1 MGKMIVKWKQVRKK
15 TQFKVVVGI
24 VVGIV
29 ITIVAIA
36 IAYGAGLRITYAPE
50 LENNWDSIS
59 AYAAWAGVI
68 VAVIS
73 ALASFLAVWFAIKV
87 ADKQNKIALF
97 EKRYAIYRE
106 INRCHTFS
114 FIVKLTKNSDEGR
127 KAFLNSFEKEA
138 LIDVDQTKINT
149 ETDMG
154 WNLKVLMRVQKL
166 LETLR
171 QSKFLFADEPCIFKY
186 TEEIATAITIL
197 VAPISMNDKEFE
209 QARKKF
215 IELMNNEMYD
225 KVLNEMEEEL
235 QLKRTM

>member
-1 MGKMIVKWKQVRKK
+1 MKKWAVNMKAKWNK
-15 TQFKVVVGI
+15 YWSKIWFKLLIIAIGVLVVVGLL
-24 VVGIV
+24 
-29 ITIVAIA
+29 
-36 IAYGAGLRITYAPE
+36 YCAGLRITYAPE

-59 AYAAWAGVI
+59 AYAAWFSVVVSIVGVG
-68 VAVIS
+68 
-73 ALASFLAVWFAIKV
+73 ASFAAVWYAIRV

-106 INRCHTFS
+106 INRCHTFG
-114 FIVKLTKNSDEGR
+114 FIVKFTENSDEGR
-127 KAFLNSFEKEA
+127 KAFLTSFEKES
-138 LIDVDQTKINT
+138 LVDVDQTKINT
-149 ETDMG
+149 ETDMN

-197 VAPISMNDKEFE
+197 VAPISMNDKEFG

-215 IELMNNEMYD
+215 IDLMNDEMYN
-225 KVLNEMEEEL
+225 KVLDKMEKEL
-235 QLKRTM
+235 QVKNK